1 MVFIYYTGDPDKGN
15 RLTVFVIVTD
25 QYGAKSRRERT
36 VTVNPSVVDESK
48 FNNASQDV
56 QNAIAQGNIQQAVGM

>member
-1 MVFIYYTGDPDKGN
+1 M
-15 RLTVFVIVTD
+15 TVFVIVTD

-56 QNAIAQGNIQQAVGM
+56 QNAIAQGNIQQGLGM